1 MINPRPS
8 TSARD
13 AQARRHGPTRRHKQS
28 FRTRVSA
35 PFSHRALHKQYR
47 ERDRKGQYRRHP
59 EGVEIR
65 QRRRLLL
72 TQVFELL
79 HSQLL
84 RGDRV
89 SVLLNEE
96 RLSAREKAAGGRV
109 EGIKILPKPQDV
121 KLIAPLLEGRGQRHP
136 DSPPLVAQEPQ
147 QANGGP
153 AQRERRIEVS
163 GYVRRSKTYR
173 EPRD

>member
-28 FRTRVSA
+28 FRTGVSA
-35 PFSHRALHKQYR
+35 LLSDRALHKQYR

-59 EGVEIR
+59 EGIKIR

-84 RGDRV
+84 GGDRI
-89 SVLLNEE
+89 SVLLNKE
-96 RLSAREKAAGGRV
+96 RLGSREKAAGGGV
-109 EGIKILPKPQDV
+109 KGIKILPKPQHM
-121 KLIAPLLEGRGQRHP
+121 KLIAPLLEGLGQRHTDAAP
-136 DSPPLVAQEPQ
+136 FIA
-147 QANGGP
+147 
-153 AQRERRIEVS
+153 
-163 GYVRRSKTYR
+163 
-173 EPRD
+173 